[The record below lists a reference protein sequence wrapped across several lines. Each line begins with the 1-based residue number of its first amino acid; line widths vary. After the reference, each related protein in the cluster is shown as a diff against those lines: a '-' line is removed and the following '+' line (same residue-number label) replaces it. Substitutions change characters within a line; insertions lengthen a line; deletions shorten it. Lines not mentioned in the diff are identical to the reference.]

1 MPPNMTENQQETVLD
16 PSLSPVSSGTVPIS
30 ISEYTK
36 ALIKAWHL
44 GVTKPITA
52 KTKISVSQTVSFL
65 AFLYEKMRNAV
76 EFREEHLIRRA
87 SIERIIKRRLLL
99 NDNGRDISESLIKEL
114 LWARYYENN
123 TLGEEKI
130 GEIQAIIDKY
140 FFFRNELAKGRASK
154 DGDKINTFMIEVLS
168 CEIEENLSPD
178 LRHEAMTNYVYQMLR
193 LYIAPFKDADE
204 EERDVQVYIAIQKVF
219 VHNDNPLIRFHLL
232 KLMLPEITHIR
243 WQNSDEILTK
253 LYEVFNKI
261 ETDLVHPLT
270 VKTRNII
277 KKQIAPFLILRDI
290 FEQNSNDIEAI
301 LTDEN
306 KLKAKVDESCRKR
319 YDESRDKLR
328 RTAVRSFV
336 YILLTKVIFALLLE
350 IPYDLYIQKSISY
363 IPLAINI
370 IFPPILMALII
381 LTVSIPGD
389 DNTKRIFQL
398 IKGILA
404 DNPHVSQTL
413 GSVVIAK
420 KYKQKGFA
428 FTAIF
433 SLIYLFTY
441 LFSFGSIIY
450 ILTLLK
456 FNPISQ
462 GIFIFFITLVTF
474 FAYRVISITHEYLA
488 IDREGPFTGIS
499 DFFFLPIIHVGHWLS
514 GEILSKFNF
523 LIFFFDFIIEMPF
536 KAIVEVFDEWMRF
549 VKIKKDEIV

>member
-1 MPPNMTENQQETVLD
+1 MTENQQVTVLD
-16 PSLSPVSSGTVPIS
+16 PSLNSVSETSVSLS

-36 ALIKAWHL
+36 ALIKAWQL
-44 GVTKPITA
+44 GVPKAITA

-76 EFREEHLIRRA
+76 EFREDHLIRRA

-130 GEIQAIIDKY
+130 GDIQAIIDKY
-140 FFFRNELAKGRASK
+140 FFLRNELAKGRSSK
-154 DGDKINTFMIEVLS
+154 DMEKISTFMIEVLS

-178 LRHEAMTNYVYQMLR
+178 PRHEAITNYVYQMLR
-193 LYIAPFKDADE
+193 LYIAPFKENAE
-204 EERDVQVYIAIQKVF
+204 EERDVQVYIAIQKTF

-232 KLMLPEITHIR
+232 KLMLPEITQIR

-253 LYEVFNKI
+253 LYEVYKKI
-261 ETDLVHPLT
+261 EADLMHPLT

-290 FEQNSNDIEAI
+290 FEQNNGNIEAI

-328 RTAVRSFV
+328 RTAVRSFI

-363 IPLAINI
+363 IPMAINI
-370 IFPPILMALII
+370 IFPPILMAVII

-404 DNPHVSQTL
+404 DNPVLSQTL
-413 GSVVIAK
+413 GSVVITK

-441 LFSFGSIIY
+441 LLSFGSIIS

-474 FAYRVISITHEYLA
+474 FAYRVISITHEFLA
-488 IDREGPFTGIS
+488 VDREGPFTGIS

-514 GEILSKFNF
+514 GEILTKFNF

>member
-1 MPPNMTENQQETVLD
+1 MIENQQETVLD
-16 PSLSPVSSGTVPIS
+16 PSLRSVSSLVSLS

-36 ALIKAWHL
+36 ALIKAWQV
-44 GVTKPITA
+44 GIPKSETA
-52 KTKISVSQTVSFL
+52 KSKISVSQTVSFL

-76 EFREEHLIRRA
+76 EFREDHLIRRA
-87 SIERIIKRRLLL
+87 SIERIIKRRILL

-140 FFFRNELAKGRASK
+140 FFLRNELTKGRASK
-154 DGDKINTFMIEVLS
+154 DMDKINTFMIEVLS

-178 LRHEAMTNYVYQMLR
+178 PRHEAITNYVYQMLR
-193 LYIAPFKDADE
+193 LYIAPLTDTDE
-204 EERDVQVYIAIQKVF
+204 EERDVQVYIAIEKTF
-219 VHNDNPLIRFHLL
+219 VHHDNPLIRFHLL

-253 LYEVFNKI
+253 LYEVYKKI
-261 ETDLVHPLT
+261 EADLVHPLT
-270 VKTRNII
+270 VKTRNVI

-290 FEQNSNDIEAI
+290 FEQNPTDIEAI

-306 KLKAKVDESCRKR
+306 KLKAKVDESCRRR

-328 RTAVRSFV
+328 RTAVRSFI

-398 IKGILA
+398 IKGIID
-404 DNPHVSQTL
+404 DNPDTPGVTK
-413 GSVVIAK
+413 GSLVIAK
-420 KYKQKGFA
+420 KYKEKGFA
-428 FTAIF
+428 FSAVF

-456 FNPISQ
+456 FNPVSQ
-462 GIFIFFITLVTF
+462 AIFIFFVTLVTF

-488 IDREGPFTGIS
+488 VDREGPFTGIS

-514 GEILSKFNF
+514 GEILTKFNF
-523 LIFFFDFIIEMPF
+523 LIFFFDFLIEMPF
-536 KAIVEVFDEWMRF
+536 KAIVEVIDEWMRF